1 MLVDFNF
8 TPKHNTY
15 VYYIIELN
23 MSATW
28 TMKQI
33 RAEYPN
39 VLSMAQNRSTGQ
51 YMLAIVTAAAQG
63 TTDVACRAF
72 KSNNYGVKWDL
83 LENLF
88 SNTTPYTDGR
98 DLNYT
103 TLQNLGRPTLYGCA
117 ISDDGKY
124 QAVTQKSYDP
134 PRFMWYSTNYGFLKR
149 DDSVVYTDPLIDKN
163 DGLDDGRTVGK
174 NPNAGW
180 KWMTSSGTFP
190 LNDTGYLIK
199 YTPGLFPVL
208 VVTTGAGMWLD
219 QSFTRAPGSTNPSIV
234 AGNLISTRDR
244 PNSTGVEFTMDVP
257 DMYPTGY
264 SGTAV
269 YCVFFI
275 TSGQVVR
282 RNNNSAFDPTVTAT
296 IINPPGWP
304 VSATEGGGVVVTSDN
319 STVYAARFVSGTGGG
334 IWKSTNNGDSW
345 TQIQS
350 GINVNAIGISS
361 NGEHII
367 AGPRTPTSGSGTFYI
382 SSNSGLSW
390 ITQVVSFSGYIN
402 YLYITNDG
410 MRAIGGANRTE
421 ASSWVQYSSLGYF
434 SYVGP
439 DIVSPNMT
447 ITASASGLP
456 LANNGTTNNASITLT
471 FETDEPITGFDKTDI
486 TVTGGT
492 LSEVTGSGSLYT
504 ATFAPGNPGAYTIN
518 VAANKFID
526 SAGNANIA
534 SNTFNFTF
542 DNTKPEITIAATASG
557 STLVSGS
564 TTKNTPIALTFSSSK
579 ATTDFDKTD
588 ISVTGGTLSAI
599 TGSGTV
605 YSATFAPN
613 ANDVSGKTECSI
625 AVQADK
631 FIDSVGNYN
640 IASTTFNFTF
650 DNTKPGMTITA
661 TASGSNLASGS
672 TTKNTPIALTFTSTE
687 ATIDFDRTDISF
699 NGGILSAITGSGT
712 VYSATFAP
720 NANNATGRTECSI
733 AVQADKF
740 VDPVGNSNNAAPTFN
755 FTFDNTKPGMIITA
769 TASGSNIA
777 SGSTTKNTPILLTF
791 TSPEPITGFD
801 ETDIS
806 FNGGTLYAVTG
817 SGSVYT
823 ATFAPNANAP
833 TGRTECSISV
843 PADKFTDAVGNDN
856 NAAPTFNFTFD
867 NTKPTMEITATA
879 GGSNLAS
886 GSTTKNTSI
895 ALTFTSAEATIDFD
909 ETDIIVTGGTLSAVT
924 GSGNVYT
931 ATFAPNANDATGRTE
946 CSISVPADKFT
957 DAVGNANTAA
967 STFNF
972 TFDNTKPGMIITA
985 TASGSTLAS
994 GSTTKNTSIAL
1005 TFTSSEATIDFDRT
1019 DISFNGGTLS
1029 AITGSG
1035 NVYSATFTPN
1045 QNDVSGKTECS
1056 IAVQADKFTDS
1067 VGNSNNAAPTFNF
1080 TFDNTKPDMIIT
1092 ATASGSTLA
1101 SGSTTKNTPIA
1112 LTFTSSEAT
1121 IDFDRTDISFNGGT
1135 LSAVTGSG
1143 NVYSATFTPNQNDV
1157 SGKTECSIAVQA
1169 DKFTDS
1175 VGNANTAASTF
1186 NFTFD
1191 NTKPGMTITATASG
1205 SNLASGSTTN
1215 NTPIALTF
1223 TSSEATNNFG
1233 LGDIAV
1239 TNGALTNF
1247 AGSGAVYTAIF
1258 TPRGAGVCTIDV
1270 DPDVFTD
1277 SATNLNNPAAQFI
1290 WTFDSVPPTMTI
1302 TSTTAGVTSGSIT
1315 NDATIEL
1322 KFTSSKATDN
1332 FEVGDISVTNGTLSP
1347 LTGSGAVYTAT
1358 FTPEGGGTCTIDV
1371 AGGVYTDAVGNTNT
1385 AATRFNWTFRRT
1397 VSFDTNTLTIV
1408 NSIDANATD
1417 PLLFVLPSGEE
1428 MSNINVTAFTG
1439 TGTITYDLST
1449 GGASISSGT
1458 FTGTGTNLLG
1468 TNVLIAS
1475 TNTTYI
1481 LTLAANASLT
1491 YTIVGTK
1498 IVNYGNAPPTAL
1510 SFVNNVLTIQN
1521 SIDSADVDKV
1531 SFDVNA
1537 GRLLISLEVTRL
1549 LNTNRIS
1556 YVLDISGGSTVSSG
1570 SFTQTGFNLLN
1581 ENVLE
1586 PDTNTTYILT
1596 LTSGGTNT
1604 YSILGMSR
1612 INQDFDIDKFCSRQG
1627 IARNNVGYNRIVTSG
1642 NNPSISNKMRYSQLL
1657 RTQRFKTVRTYN
1669 VSVPPV
1675 KEELPLY
1682 LFSTG
1687 QIFTQSVFR

>member
-672 TTKNTPIALTFTSTE
+672 TT
-687 ATIDFDRTDISF
+687 
-699 NGGILSAITGSGT
+699 
-712 VYSATFAP
+712 
-720 NANNATGRTECSI
+720 
-733 AVQADKF
+733 
-740 VDPVGNSNNAAPTFN
+740 
-755 FTFDNTKPGMIITA
+755 
-769 TASGSNIA
+769 
-777 SGSTTKNTPILLTF
+777 
-791 TSPEPITGFD
+791 
-801 ETDIS
+801 
-806 FNGGTLYAVTG
+806 
-817 SGSVYT
+817 
-823 ATFAPNANAP
+823 
-833 TGRTECSISV
+833 
-843 PADKFTDAVGNDN
+843 
-856 NAAPTFNFTFD
+856 
-867 NTKPTMEITATA
+867 
-879 GGSNLAS
+879 
-886 GSTTKNTSI
+886 
-895 ALTFTSAEATIDFD
+895 
-909 ETDIIVTGGTLSAVT
+909 
-924 GSGNVYT
+924 
-931 ATFAPNANDATGRTE
+931 
-946 CSISVPADKFT
+946 
-957 DAVGNANTAA
+957 
-967 STFNF
+967 
-972 TFDNTKPGMIITA
+972 
-985 TASGSTLAS
+985 
-994 GSTTKNTSIAL
+994 
-1005 TFTSSEATIDFDRT
+1005 
-1019 DISFNGGTLS
+1019 
-1029 AITGSG
+1029 
-1035 NVYSATFTPN
+1035 
-1045 QNDVSGKTECS
+1045 
-1056 IAVQADKFTDS
+1056 
-1067 VGNSNNAAPTFNF
+1067 
-1080 TFDNTKPDMIIT
+1080 
-1092 ATASGSTLA
+1092 
-1101 SGSTTKNTPIA
+1101 
-1112 LTFTSSEAT
+1112 
-1121 IDFDRTDISFNGGT
+1121 
-1135 LSAVTGSG
+1135 
-1143 NVYSATFTPNQNDV
+1143 
-1157 SGKTECSIAVQA
+1157 
-1169 DKFTDS
+1169 
-1175 VGNANTAASTF
+1175 
-1186 NFTFD
+1186 
-1191 NTKPGMTITATASG
+1191 
-1205 SNLASGSTTN
+1205 N